1 MAPRHS
7 LTDTYRS
14 MAHLRRFFESVRRT
28 ITTEPTN
35 GGLTPAQQFALLT
48 LAGNPSNDPLTIG
61 DLARETFATMNT
73 TSALVRRMERAGLV
87 RTTRSPKDHRF
98 VYVKLTASGERRRSE
113 ERRVGSDWSSD
124 VCSSDLH
131 DLRPRPADGARR
143 PRPHDALPE
152 RSPLRLR
159 EADRVRRTPPSP
171 IHGRRREGPPRGR
184 RRTGKSAVARR
195 VRNVVR
201 QLGRRHR
208 SEERRVGKECRSR
221 WSP

>member
-1 MAPRHS
+1 MMATRPG
-7 LTDTYRS
+7 LTDTYRT

-98 VYVKLTASGERRRSE
+98 VYVKLTASGERR
-113 ERRVGSDWSSD
+113 
-124 VCSSDLH
+124 
-131 DLRPRPADGARR
+131 LRPSTAAVVEALRAAADEQGKAQLRTAFETWFDNWGAVIKALSSSRRR
-143 PRPHDALPE
+143 PRRAPA
-152 RSPLRLR
+152 
-159 EADRVRRTPPSP
+159 A
-171 IHGRRREGPPRGR
+171 RRRSLR
-184 RRTGKSAVARR
+184 
-195 VRNVVR
+195 
-201 QLGRRHR
+201 
-208 SEERRVGKECRSR
+208 
-221 WSP
+221 

>member
-1 MAPRHS
+1 MVTRHG
-7 LTDTYRS
+7 LTDTYRT

-98 VYVKLTASGERRRSE
+98 VYVKLTASGERR
-113 ERRVGSDWSSD
+113 
-124 VCSSDLH
+124 
-131 DLRPRPADGARR
+131 LRPSTAAVAKALRAAADEQGRAQLRTAFETWFDNWGAVIKALSSSGRR
-143 PRPHDALPE
+143 PRRAPA
-152 RSPLRLR
+152 
-159 EADRVRRTPPSP
+159 A
-171 IHGRRREGPPRGR
+171 RRRSGR
-184 RRTGKSAVARR
+184 
-195 VRNVVR
+195 
-201 QLGRRHR
+201 
-208 SEERRVGKECRSR
+208 
-221 WSP
+221 

>member
-1 MAPRHS
+1 MATRPG
-7 LTDTYRS
+7 LTDTYRT

-98 VYVKLTASGERRRSE
+98 VYVKLTASGERR
-113 ERRVGSDWSSD
+113 
-124 VCSSDLH
+124 
-131 DLRPRPADGARR
+131 LRPSTAAVAKALRTAADGQGRAQLRAAFETWFDNWGAVIKALSSSGTAGRRLGRAPAARR
-143 PRPHDALPE
+143 
-152 RSPLRLR
+152 
-159 EADRVRRTPPSP
+159 
-171 IHGRRREGPPRGR
+171 
-184 RRTGKSAVARR
+184 
-195 VRNVVR
+195 
-201 QLGRRHR
+201 
-208 SEERRVGKECRSR
+208 RSR
-221 WSP
+221 R